1 MIVTSSWIKEFVDF
15 NMSADDLSHRLTLAG
30 LEVDSLEKIGE
41 GLDSV
46 IVAKLVSVEP
56 HPQAD
61 RLTVC
66 QVDTGS
72 ECVQVV
78 CGATNHKA
86 GDHVALAQVGSI
98 LPGDFQ
104 IKKSKIRGIESQGML
119 CSECELGIAGES
131 AGILILPK
139 TLPLGVPV
147 FDALKL
153 KDARFEIGL
162 TPNRSD
168 CLSVLGVSR
177 EVGAMVGKPV
187 LAKVV
192 DIPDSDEAI
201 SDLTSVT
208 IEEPELCPRY
218 AARLIQGV
226 KIDSSPDWMV
236 RRLESLGMRSINNV
250 VDITNYVMME
260 LGHPLH
266 AFDFS
271 LLRGKKIIIKR
282 AGEGEKFNTLDGQ
295 ERELNSSDLVICDA
309 EGPVALAGIMGG
321 ENSEIQAETAD
332 ILLESAY
339 FSPQAIRRTSKR
351 LGIHS
356 ESSHRFERGADI
368 NMVPLALNRAAALI
382 QELAGGKIATGML
395 DIYPNRLPER
405 KVTVSVHRTNEVLG
419 LSLRLDDIER
429 LLRSIGLAVER
440 VNAQGT
446 NMLNVAIPSFRHDLE
461 REIDLIEEVARLNGY
476 DKIPVTM
483 PVGRS
488 VCHAPPASIHMSG
501 HAKDFLVGAGFCEI
515 INYSFVSPSAW
526 DAIGLPGE
534 DPRRQNVKILNPL
547 TEEQS
552 VMRTTLVPSIL
563 QTVARNLAYRS
574 RDLRLFELRPVFM
587 VNSADELPR
596 ENLRLCAILC
606 GRREPEGWAQSN
618 NPVDFYDLKG
628 VAEGLL
634 NCFQVNGVSW
644 EVDKVVEPYLH
655 PGKSCA
661 LFYQGK
667 QLGVLGEVHPQVLEK
682 FEIDTPVYLLDMDVS
697 LLQSA
702 SRGAVKF
709 QPLSRFPEVY
719 RDSAFLVDEST
730 SAQEVLVVA
739 NKAKS
744 PEVVGIV
751 LFDVYRGKGVPEGKK
766 SIAIRVRYR
775 SMDKTLTDEEIASLH
790 GKIIKALEKR
800 LGAEIR

>member
-15 NMSADDLSHRLTLAG
+15 DLSAADLSHRLTLAG
-30 LEVDSLEKIGE
+30 LEVDSLEIIGE

-46 IVAKLVSVEP
+46 IVARLISVEP

-66 QVDTGS
+66 QVDTGK
-72 ECVQVV
+72 ETVQVV
-78 CGATNHKA
+78 CGASNHKT
-86 GDHVALAQVGSI
+86 GDHVALAQVGSV
-98 LPGDFQ
+98 LPGDFK
-104 IKKSKIRGIESQGML
+104 IKKSKIRGLESQGML
-119 CSECELGIAGES
+119 CSERELGLSEES
-131 AGILILPK
+131 AGILILPEG
-139 TLPLGVPV
+139 LPLGTPV
-147 FDALKL
+147 FDALKM

-168 CLSVLGVSR
+168 CLSVLGVAR

-187 LAKVV
+187 VAKAVE
-192 DIPDSDEAI
+192 IPDSDVAI
-201 SDLTSVT
+201 STLTSITV
-208 IEEPELCPRY
+208 EEPALCPRY

-226 KIDSSPDWMV
+226 SIGPSPAWMV

-250 VDITNYVMME
+250 VDVTNYVMME

-271 LLRGKKIIIKR
+271 LLRGKKIIVKR

-295 ERELNSSDLVICDA
+295 ERELDSSDLVICDA
-309 EGPVALAGIMGG
+309 QGPVALAGVMGG
-321 ENSEIQAETAD
+321 ENSEIQPETVD

-339 FSPQAIRRTSKR
+339 FDPRTVRRTSKR

-356 ESSHRFERGADI
+356 ESSHRFERGADVS
-368 NMVPLALNRAAALI
+368 MVPVALDRAAALI

-395 DIYPNRLPER
+395 DVYSHRLSER
-405 KVTVSVHRTNEVLG
+405 TVTVSAHRTNEVLG
-419 LSLRLDDIER
+419 LTLGLEDIER
-429 LLRSIGLAVER
+429 LLRSIALEVER
-440 VNAQGT
+440 KGDSEDEV
-446 NMLNVAIPSFRHDLE
+446 LNVTVPFFRHDLE

-488 VCHAPPASIHMSG
+488 VGHTPPAAIQASG
-501 HAKDFLVGAGFCEI
+501 NARNFLVGAGFSEI
-515 INYSFVSPSAW
+515 INYSFVSPSVW
-526 DAIGLPGE
+526 DAIALPAE
-534 DPRRQNVKILNPL
+534 DPRRENVKILNPL

-552 VMRTTLVPSIL
+552 VMRTTLVPSLL

-574 RDLRLFELRPVFM
+574 KDLRLFELRPVFA
-587 VNSADELPR
+587 VSAGEELPR
-596 ENLRLCAILC
+596 ESLRLCAILC
-606 GRREPEGWAQSN
+606 GRREPEGWAQDNS
-618 NPVDFYDLKG
+618 PVDFYDLKG
-628 VAEGLL
+628 VAEGIL
-634 NCFQVNGVSW
+634 NCFEIEGVSW
-644 EVDKVVEPYLH
+644 DGDKMEEPYLH

-661 LFYQGK
+661 LTCRGK
-667 QLGVLGEVHPQVLEK
+667 HLGVMGEVHPRILDN
-682 FEIDTPVYLLDMDVS
+682 FEIDTPVYLLDLDVA
-697 LLQSA
+697 LLQ
-702 SRGAVKF
+702 AVSSGFSGF

-719 RDSAFLVDEST
+719 RDSALLVDEDT
-730 SAQEVLVVA
+730 PANEVLEAA

-744 PEVVGIV
+744 AEVVEIV

-766 SIAIRVRYR
+766 SMAIRVRYR
-775 SMDKTLTDEEIASLH
+775 SMEKTLTDEEIAALH
-790 GKIIKALEKR
+790 GKIVKALEKR